1 MASIIQGSANA
12 NLQLVAGAGQSI
24 VFTTDADGSIDIASM
39 ATEGY
44 VDAQVGNLIDSAPA
58 ALDTLNELAAAL
70 GDDSDFAGT
79 VTTSLAGKADAATDI
94 AGYGITDAYTI
105 TEVDTALGLK
115 ANAADVYTQAEVDA
129 LTFDFDTKI
138 SNKPTTLAGYGIT
151 DAHTQA
157 EIAAAYQVKFVTAPS
172 SSIGQAGDLAGQI
185 AISATHI
192 YYCTADYTD
201 GLSDIWAR
209 TALVLETW

>member
-115 ANAADVYTQAEVDA
+115 ANAADVYTQAEVDQAITDLAIGDYALAADVYTQAEVDA

-138 SNKPTTLAGYGIT
+138 SNKPTTLAGYGILMRILKLRL
-151 DAHTQA
+151 Q
-157 EIAAAYQVKFVTAPS
+157 Q
-172 SSIGQAGDLAGQI
+172 
-185 AISATHI
+185 HI
-192 YYCTADYTD
+192 K
-201 GLSDIWAR
+201 LS
-209 TALVLETW
+209 L